1 MISTQRFA
9 FLLALALVLAAGA
22 SAARAQYRP
31 VPPQMGSQ
39 PPPAPTAFSQGAMPS
54 SPGYQP
60 QYAQPGGQPAY
71 GGGYPGYPGW
81 GNYYQSPLAGALQGT
96 ASVINAEGQYLNQS
110 QDARIRYEQWQQTRM
125 DTKSKAIQQYIWE
138 QGLVP
143 TNEDLRE
150 KTREY
155 ELRIARHSPPANEI
169 WSGEA
174 LNTLLKDI
182 QQKQARGVMGPSVI
196 VDQAQLPKISFTD
209 GTTVGGL
216 PIFGT
221 TGKLQWPFELQSDLF
236 EKDRAKLDPL
246 ALKAVQEAKAGQVGY
261 KTITDMTAAVKQM
274 QQTLSSNIASGADIS
289 PTDAIVAR
297 RYLNQFNDA
306 ITTLKTPNAQ
316 SYFNGTQVAKGN
328 TVGELVDSMTRQG
341 LKFAPAIGANQA
353 AYTGLYNTLL
363 TYDLSLSQQV
373 AGAQGQ

>member
-1 MISTQRFA
+1 MNFTTRWLFF
-9 FLLALALVLAAGA
+9 FLGCVVAVAVGA

-71 GGGYPGYPGW
+71 GGYPYPGW
-81 GNYYQSPLAGALQGT
+81 GGYHQSPIAGALQGT
-96 ASVINAEGQYLNQS
+96 ASVINAEGQYMNQA

-125 DTKSKAIQQYIWE
+125 DTKSKAIQQYMWE
-138 QGLVP
+138 QSLVP

-150 KTREY
+150 KTRQY

-182 QQKQARGVMGPSVI
+182 QQKQARGVVGPSVI

-216 PIFGT
+216 PIFGNE
-221 TGKLQWPFELQSDLF
+221 GKLQWPFELQSDLF
-236 EKDRAKLDPL
+236 DKNRAKLDEL
-246 ALKAVQEAKAGQVGY
+246 APQAVQQAKAGMVQF
-261 KTITDMTAAVKQM
+261 KTIKDLQAQVDQM
-274 QQTLSSNIASGADIS
+274 QTTLKANIADMS

-297 RYLNQFNDA
+297 RFLNQFNDA

-316 SYFNGTQVAKGN
+316 GYFNGTQVAKGS
-328 TVGELVDSMTRQG
+328 TVGELVDSMTQKG
-341 LKFAPAIGANQA
+341 LKFAPAIQVNQA

-363 TYDLSLSQQV
+363 AYDLSLSQQM
-373 AGAQGQ
+373 AGAPAP